1 MKKATLITVAFL
13 ILAAALIL
21 FAKKKKDEWI
31 EEKRF
36 QMATVT
42 KIVIPRTNESAS
54 ALAEAFAA
62 IDEVERAA
70 SRFIPESEINKLSD
84 GRWHKLSPVLLPMWE
99 KAKELYE
106 LSGGRFDPTAGK
118 LISLWGFGPE
128 GIKKEPTAE
137 EIEEAL
143 RYTGLDKVETS
154 NGFIRLPFGM
164 RLDLNSLAAGYAADR
179 AAAVL
184 KKRGFKKFL
193 VDAGGEIVCASDGK
207 KIWEIGIK
215 DPEKDSSGYM
225 VLLWNGAVSTSGSY
239 ANFYKSG
246 SNSFTHIVDARTG
259 KAAKTALLSVT
270 TAAGDGITADG
281 WSTMLFCLPTEE
293 GKALAEKYEE
303 PAALFLEKSPDLKEG
318 ELRVK
323 SFRGKIGSHFSWK
336 DDGRLKTTR
345 TGRWYGQWD
354 LLEINAGR
362 E

>member
-13 ILAAALIL
+13 LLAAAAIF
-21 FAKKKKDEWI
+21 FANRKRSEWI

-42 KIVIPRTNESAS
+42 KIVIPRTKNSGAI
-54 ALAEAFAA
+54 LQEAFAA

-70 SRFIPESEINKLSD
+70 SRFIPESEINSLND
-84 GRWHKLSPVLLPMWE
+84 GQWHKLSPVLLPMWE

-106 LSGGRFDPTAGK
+106 LSEGRFDPTAGK

-128 GIKKEPTAE
+128 GVKKEPTAE

-143 RYTGLDKVETS
+143 RLTGLDKVETS
-154 NGFIRLPFGM
+154 NDFIRLPEGM

-184 KKRGFKKFL
+184 KKHGLTKFL

-207 KIWEIGIK
+207 KIWEIGVK

-225 VLLWNGAVSTSGSY
+225 VLLRNGAVSTSGSY
-239 ANFYKSG
+239 ANFYKIG
-246 SNSFTHIVDARTG
+246 SNSFTHIVDAQTG

-336 DDGRLKTTR
+336 DDGRLKITR
-345 TGRWYGQWD
+345 TGQWYGQWV
-354 LLEINAGR
+354 LLEINGR